1 MKMFIIIWE
10 KVVDFCF
17 KKENMYDQCNLG
29 GEDIYKYGVISGL
42 YVSFVMVNINYDC
55 VILVSVNVNMFR
67 QSYFV
72 CNGDN

>member
-1 MKMFIIIWE
+1 
-10 KVVDFCF
+10 
-17 KKENMYDQCNLG
+17 MYDQCNLG

>member
-1 MKMFIIIWE
+1 
-10 KVVDFCF
+10 
-17 KKENMYDQCNLG
+17 MYDQCNLG

-72 CNGDN
+72 CNGDNKFIESVENNYRSQKIL

>member
-1 MKMFIIIWE
+1 
-10 KVVDFCF
+10 
-17 KKENMYDQCNLG
+17 MYDQWNLG

-72 CNGDN
+72 YNGDNKFIESVENNYRSQKIL

>member
-1 MKMFIIIWE
+1 
-10 KVVDFCF
+10 
-17 KKENMYDQCNLG
+17 MYDQCNLG

-72 CNGDN
+72 YNGDNKFIESVENNYRSQKIL

>member
-1 MKMFIIIWE
+1 
-10 KVVDFCF
+10 
-17 KKENMYDQCNLG
+17 MYDQCNLG

-42 YVSFVMVNINYDC
+42 YFSFVMVNINYDC

-72 CNGDN
+72 CNGDNKFIESVENNYRSQKIL